1 MNDPTRAQARQW
13 PHAKTLAFIVIGA
26 MAAYVLYHN
35 ERFVVQPNNPAW
47 QHYEPFKWWLL
58 PHILAGTCT
67 LLLAPLQFWDSLRNR
82 FTTFHRITGAVY
94 VGSVFIAAPLGAY
107 IQYLVE
113 SQGASRSF
121 TVGTIVFAGL
131 LMTTTGLGLFFAL
144 KGMIAQHRQ
153 WMTRSYAV
161 ALGFLEIRVI
171 LGVTG
176 LDEPF
181 VWATVEMV
189 FWACVASSVLIGDI
203 ANQIHEYR
211 SPRPRPVAAHPAHPP
226 ARAVAAAARA

>member
-1 MNDPTRAQARQW
+1 MSDSTQAQARHW
-13 PHAKTLAFIVIGA
+13 FHAKALAFGA
-26 MAAYVLYHN
+26 IAAMMTYVLYHN
-35 ERFVVQPNNPAW
+35 ERFMVQPDNPAW

-58 PHILAGTCT
+58 PHIVAGSCV
-67 LLLAPLQFWDSLRNR
+67 LFLAPLQFWDSLRNR
-82 FTTFHRITGAVY
+82 FITAHRITGAVY
-94 VGSVFIAAPLGAY
+94 VTSVFIAAPIGAY

-131 LMTTTGLGLFFAL
+131 LMITTGIGLFFAL
-144 KGMIAQHRQ
+144 KGMITQHRQ

-176 LDEPF
+176 LDDPF
-181 VWATVEMV
+181 VWSTVETV
-189 FWACVASSVLIGDI
+189 FWACVASSVLVGDI

-211 SPRPRPVAAHPAHPP
+211 SPRPRPAAAHAAPAPP
-226 ARAVAAAARA
+226 ATVRA